1 MLSSIITVWSS
12 CQRIEQGLGFVW
24 AAKTPQVVSG
34 EKGTFLCK
42 QWCQE
47 SLFRYAKD
55 RQRCKMTRVIY
66 PFQRQPLFHIRAH
79 ITCSLQ
85 LPEPVTGAPS
95 WQAAAAQCHKCLQY
109 SCDFYSPQIMIY
121 SRHKLT
127 VRRVRDKLL
136 GPELF
141 ITLYSWGP
149 TDTCRGY
156 SVLQLKI
163 ETQ

>member
-1 MLSSIITVWSS
+1 
-12 CQRIEQGLGFVW
+12 
-24 AAKTPQVVSG
+24 
-34 EKGTFLCK
+34 
-42 QWCQE
+42 
-47 SLFRYAKD
+47 
-55 RQRCKMTRVIY
+55 
-66 PFQRQPLFHIRAH
+66 
-79 ITCSLQ
+79 
-85 LPEPVTGAPS
+85 
-95 WQAAAAQCHKCLQY
+95 
-109 SCDFYSPQIMIY
+109 MIY